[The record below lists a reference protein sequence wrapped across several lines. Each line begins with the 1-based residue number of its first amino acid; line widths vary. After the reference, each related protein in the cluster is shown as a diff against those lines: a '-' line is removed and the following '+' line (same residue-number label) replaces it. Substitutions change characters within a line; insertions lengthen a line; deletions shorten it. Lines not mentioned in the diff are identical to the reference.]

1 VHLVIIRDENVEELK
16 CKFIEL
22 GLTYLEMTLR
32 IGNVYTIESI
42 WLNFF
47 SYSHATNLNEMY
59 TTGR

>member
-1 VHLVIIRDENVEELK
+1 MNVEELK

-22 GLTYLEMTLR
+22 GLTSYLEMTLR

-47 SYSHATNLNEMY
+47 FILTQ
-59 TTGR
+59 